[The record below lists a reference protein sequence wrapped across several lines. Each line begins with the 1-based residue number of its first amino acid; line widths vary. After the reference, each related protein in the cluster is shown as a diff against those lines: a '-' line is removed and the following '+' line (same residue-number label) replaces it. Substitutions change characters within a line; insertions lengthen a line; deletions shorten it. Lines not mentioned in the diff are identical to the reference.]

1 MGAMSQAAPIRTAV
15 LGYGLAGRVFHAPF
29 VSAVPGLEL
38 AAIVQR
44 TGDTAAQAYPQ
55 VAHLRSVDEALN
67 DASIELIVIA
77 TPNASH
83 AELAEKAL
91 RAGKHVVVDKPLAT
105 TSADAR
111 HLIEVSRETGK
122 ILAPFHNRRF
132 DGDFLTVKKLL
143 SDGTL
148 GRVVQIISRFDRFRP
163 IQRPGTWKE
172 TGGQP
177 NGILFDLG
185 PHLLDQAVAMFGVP
199 DRITANDREER
210 DRTDIDDAF
219 VVTLDYDNPSF
230 NGQPLGRAVRYT
242 CEATF
247 LAADPSPRF
256 QVHGTNGSYT
266 KRGVDQQEPTL
277 IKGLG
282 KPPLLGSSEAWF
294 HDPEEL
300 WGTLTVCTKPTEPVE
315 LKQDKLRTE
324 PGDYRL
330 FYAGVRDAIRSGAPL
345 PVPTEAALI
354 NIRLLELAVEASQ
367 QRRTL
372 DVKI

>member
-1 MGAMSQAAPIRTAV
+1 MTSAPIRTV
-15 LGYGLAGRVFHAPF
+15 VFGYGLAGRVFHAPF

-44 TGDTAAQAYPQ
+44 TGDTAAQAYPG
-55 VAHLRSVDEALN
+55 VTILRSVDDALN
-67 DASIELIVIA
+67 DPSVELIVIA

-91 RAGKHVVVDKPLAT
+91 RAGKHIVVDKPLAT

-111 HLIEVSRETGK
+111 RLIDISRENGK
-122 ILAPFHNRRF
+122 VLAPFHNRRF

-143 SDGTL
+143 TEGTL

-172 TGGQP
+172 TGGLQ

-185 PHLLDQAVAMFGVP
+185 PHLIDQAVALFGVP

-210 DRTDIDDAF
+210 DKTDIDDAF
-219 VVTLDYDNPSF
+219 QVVLEYDNPSF
-230 NGQPLGRAVRYT
+230 NGQPLGRGLRYT

-256 QVHGTNGSYT
+256 TVHGTNGSYV

-277 IKGLG
+277 IKTGVR
-282 KPPLLGSSEAWF
+282 PPQLGSSEPWVT
-294 HDPEEL
+294 DPEEL
-300 WGTLTVCTKPTEPVE
+300 WGTLTVCTRPTEPVE
-315 LKQDKLRTE
+315 LKQEKLRTK

-330 FYAGVRDAIRSGAPL
+330 FYAGVRDAIRNGSPL
-345 PVPTEAALI
+345 PIPAEDGYR
-354 NIRLLELAVEASQ
+354 NIRLLELAVESSQ
-367 QRRTL
+367 QRRTV
-372 DVKI
+372 DVHL